1 MEGSM
6 KVVIPVAGIGTR
18 LKPHTLTLP
27 KPLLQIG
34 GKTILDYLLMPI
46 AELNPEE
53 VVFVLGYKGDM
64 IEQYIKKNYSFKS
77 TFVRQNKL
85 LGLGYALHIA
95 LKAISNGPLLVLL
108 GDTIVEGDLAKFVK
122 AGDYT
127 LGLRQVDDPQR
138 FGIAEV
144 ADDVVVNVEEK
155 PKDPKSNLALI
166 GLYYFAETIKLRA
179 HLTGLVDTDKKT
191 SGEIQLTDAL
201 AAMIDD
207 GVKFVPFEVREWFDC
222 GKKETMLATNRHFL
236 QKSPAPQPISGS
248 VLIPPVHIADN
259 VRVENCVIG
268 PDVSIGAG
276 SRVKN
281 CILTDAIVGKDVRM
295 ENLVIEKSIVGNNV
309 VLKGEKKVLNIGDS
323 TQITSC

>member
-1 MEGSM
+1 M

-34 GKTILDYLLMPI
+34 GKTVLDYLLLPI

-53 VVFVLGYKGDM
+53 VVFVIGYKGDM
-64 IEQYIKKNYSFKS
+64 IERYIKKNYSFKS
-77 TFVRQNKL
+77 TFVRQDRL

-95 LKAISNGPLLVLL
+95 LKAISDGPLLVLL
-108 GDTIVEGDLAKFVK
+108 GDTIVEGDLAQFVK

-127 LGLRQVDDPQR
+127 LGLHQVDDPQR
-138 FGIAEV
+138 FGIAKV
-144 ADDVVVNVEEK
+144 VDDVVLEVEEK

-166 GLYYFAETIKLRA
+166 GLYYFAETVKLRA
-179 HLTGLVDTDKKT
+179 QLTGLVDADKKT

-201 AAMIDD
+201 AAMIED
-207 GVKFVPFEVREWFDC
+207 GVKFVPFKVREWFDC
-222 GKKETMLATNRHFL
+222 GKKETMLATNHHFL
-236 QKSPAPQPISGS
+236 QRSPVPQQIPGS
-248 VLIPPVHIADN
+248 TLVPPVHIGDN
-259 VRVENCVIG
+259 VRIENCVVG

-276 SRVKN
+276 SRIKN
-281 CILTDAIVGKDVRM
+281 CILADAIIGKDVRM
-295 ENLVIEKSIVGNNV
+295 ENLVIEKSIVGNNA
-309 VLKGEKKVLNIGDS
+309 VLKGEKKVLNVGDS